1 MRVPADCSARHI
13 KRCNKQ
19 SEFISINK
27 NEEAPILEF
36 FSFFLC
42 KKLHSKQAPIVLWNK
57 GKSGDTI
64 CCKEKLT
71 YYRAHKLGLAHEAQS
86 KRYFLSIKM
95 GNDVRIEGHWR
106 SMHPARICGCFSE
119 QV

>member
-1 MRVPADCSARHI
+1 MVSLYMLLPLKGWLLATSISRIGLATMRVPADCSARHI

-42 KKLHSKQAPIVLWNK
+42 KKLHSKQAPIELWNK
-57 GKSGDTI
+57 WKSRYTI

-71 YYRAHKLGLAHEAQS
+71 LYRAYKSTTAHEDQF
-86 KRYFLSIKM
+86 KRDI
-95 GNDVRIEGHWR
+95 I
-106 SMHPARICGCFSE
+106 
-119 QV
+119 

>member
-36 FSFFLC
+36 FSFLFVQEIAF
-42 KKLHSKQAPIVLWNK
+42 KTSPHSAL
-57 GKSGDTI
+57 
-64 CCKEKLT
+64 E
-71 YYRAHKLGLAHEAQS
+71 
-86 KRYFLSIKM
+86 
-95 GNDVRIEGHWR
+95 
-106 SMHPARICGCFSE
+106 
-119 QV
+119 